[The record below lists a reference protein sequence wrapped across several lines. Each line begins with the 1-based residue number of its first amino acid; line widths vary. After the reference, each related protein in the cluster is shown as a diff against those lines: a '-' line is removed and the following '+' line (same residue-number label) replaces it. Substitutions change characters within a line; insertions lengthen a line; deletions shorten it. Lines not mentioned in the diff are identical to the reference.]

1 MNTNR
6 LKLIPALTFLMLIG
20 SVSTTF
26 AQLKPLVEASSFF
39 MGKRHTL
46 GLDLMGNVINHP
58 NKSSKESQFV
68 SDPKLKVF
76 GKFTFTRAISNGK
89 SFSLLY
95 SRDRT
100 SRNQIGNLYYRES
113 DNITWSKESGNPLLT
128 RNSLGFRINYHFKSR
143 GNLAP
148 IGNHFSAG
156 LRLHFVDPNYSNYS
170 LSLTSNDQTSLVL
183 TDFEENYHYITA
195 DFSYTYRTMFRHNL
209 FFDMGVNVSL
219 PIHYIIN
226 KYVKET
232 PEHRFKNQ
240 LFEAMKNRYA
250 LTDVGSLSLGIGFLL
265 E

>member
-1 MNTNR
+1 MNISR
-6 LKLIPALTFLMLIG
+6 LKTIPILILGIMIG
-20 SVSTTF
+20 STSITF
-26 AQLKPLVEASSFF
+26 AQLKPLVEANSFF
-39 MGKRHTL
+39 MGKRHTV
-46 GLDLMGNVINHP
+46 GLDLMANFINHP

-68 SDPKLKVF
+68 SDSKLKVF

-100 SRNQIGNLYYRES
+100 SRNQIGDLYYRES
-113 DNITWSKESGNPLLT
+113 DNITWENESGNPLLT

-148 IGNHFSAG
+148 IGNHFSIG
-156 LRLHFVDPNYSNYS
+156 LRLHHVDPNYSNYS
-170 LSLTSNDQTSLVL
+170 MSLTSNDQTILVL
-183 TDFEENYHYITA
+183 TDFEENYHYLTA

-219 PIHYIIN
+219 PIHYTIN

-232 PEHRFKNQ
+232 PEHRFKSQ

-250 LTDVGSLSLGIGFLL
+250 LTDLGSLSLGIGFLL
-265 E
+265 K